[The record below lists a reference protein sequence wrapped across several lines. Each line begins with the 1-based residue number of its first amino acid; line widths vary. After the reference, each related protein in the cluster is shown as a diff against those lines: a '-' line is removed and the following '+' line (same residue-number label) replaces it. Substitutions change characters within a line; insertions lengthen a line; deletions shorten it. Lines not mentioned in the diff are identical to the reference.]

1 MRTSGLS
8 QNPDAVGR
16 TIIPMSFSRRGFLS
30 HTTAG
35 FAGLSGLLVGG
46 CDAVPNPNWSAE
58 GYGELLADPEGLL
71 DLPQGFSY
79 NVFSRV
85 SDEMDDGL
93 LVPGAHDG
101 TAAFAGANGHTI
113 LVRNHEL
120 EPDQAGESAFGSSL
134 ERARLVAEAS
144 LYDPGSGEM
153 PGLGGTTTLVYD
165 TQKQQL
171 VRQFLSLA
179 GTMRNCAGGSTP
191 WGSWVSCE
199 ETIQLK
205 DGPLE
210 QNHGYNFEVPAG
222 DEPLITIPRPL
233 KAMGRFNHE
242 AIAVHEPSGV
252 VYQTEDRQDGM
263 LYRFVPHEKGRLM
276 AGGRLQALA
285 LRDQASADTRNWS
298 DPSVALK
305 QPMPVRWIDLQD
317 VESLGDELRAQ
328 GAAAGAAI
336 FARGEGAWTD
346 GDDIYFACTDG
357 GPAECGQVF
366 RYRVSADEATAEEER
381 NPGRLELFAESPDSR
396 LLDYGDNL
404 TISPW
409 GDVIL
414 CEDGSGVDH
423 VVGVTPQGQFYQL
436 ARNAFNDGEFTGSVF
451 SPDGSTLFVNIQNP
465 GMTFAITGPW
475 KLRAA

>member
-1 MRTSGLS
+1 
-8 QNPDAVGR
+8 
-16 TIIPMSFSRRGFLS
+16 MSISRRRFLS
-30 HTTAG
+30 HTAAG

-46 CDAVPNPNWSAE
+46 CDSVPNPNWSAE

-71 DLPQGFSY
+71 GLPKGFSY

-85 SDEMDDGL
+85 GDEMDDGL

-101 TAAFAGANGHTI
+101 SAAFAGADGHTI

-120 EPDQAGESAFGSSL
+120 ELDQADESAFGSSL
-134 ERARLVAEAS
+134 NRTKLVAKAS
-144 LYDPGSGEM
+144 LYDPGSGET

-165 TQKQQL
+165 TQRQQP

-179 GTMRNCAGGSTP
+179 GTIRNCAGGRTP

-205 DGPLE
+205 EGPLE
-210 QNHGYNFEVPAG
+210 QNHGYNFEVPVT

-233 KAMGRFNHE
+233 KAMGRFHHE
-242 AIAVHEPSGV
+242 AIAVHEASGV
-252 VYQTEDRQDGM
+252 VYQTEDREDG
-263 LYRFVPHEKGRLM
+263 LFYRFVPHEKGRLL

-285 LRDQASADTRNWS
+285 LSDLASADTRNWS
-298 DPSVALK
+298 EATVTLS
-305 QPMPVRWIDLQD
+305 QSMPVRWIDIHD
-317 VESLGDELRAQ
+317 VESPGDDLRCQ

-336 FARGEGAWTD
+336 FARGEGAWAD
-346 GDDIYFACTDG
+346 GDDIYFACTEG
-357 GPAECGQVF
+357 GPAGCGQVF
-366 RYRVSADEATAEEER
+366 RYRVSEGEATADEGQS
-381 NPGRLELFAESPDSR
+381 PGRLELLAESPDSR
-396 LLDYGDNL
+396 LLEYCDSL
-404 TISPW
+404 TLSPW
-409 GDVIL
+409 GDVVV

-436 ARNAFNDGEFTGSVF
+436 ARNAFNDGEFTGLVF
-451 SPDGSTLFVNIQNP
+451 SPDGSTLFVNIQDP

-475 KLRAA
+475 KRRSA